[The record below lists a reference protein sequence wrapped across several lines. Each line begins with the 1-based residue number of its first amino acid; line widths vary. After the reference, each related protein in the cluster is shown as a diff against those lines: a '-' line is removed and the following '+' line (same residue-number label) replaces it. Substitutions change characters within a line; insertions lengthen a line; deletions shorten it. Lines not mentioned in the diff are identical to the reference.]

1 MYGNVKKINI
11 FVYILISGNGLW
23 GVYNLLNFV
32 FNIWVIFRVWIG
44 RNFLKNKGIR
54 IMCFKCLSVM

>member
-1 MYGNVKKINI
+1 MYVNVKKINI

-32 FNIWVIFRVWIG
+32 FNIWVIFWVWMG